1 MSKPNLQRKS
11 FFVDA
16 RALTRAKRLLR
27 VSTDAEAIRVSL
39 DRVAEIE
46 RFDRFMEASRSKLP
60 KASFEKP

>member
-1 MSKPNLQRKS
+1 MSKQNLQRKS

-27 VSTDAEAIRVSL
+27 VSSDAEAIRVSL

-46 RFDRFMEASRSKLP
+46 RFDRFMEASRGKLP
-60 KASFEKP
+60 KASFEEP